1 MKNLKKISKV
11 KARTLFNN
19 GQSVY
24 IKASK
29 LWLDCAVEISPECE
43 NHFDSA
49 VNAYVYY
56 NCNSECGM
64 GVEYYEVV

>member
-29 LWLDCAVEISPECE
+29 LWLDCAVEISP
-43 NHFDSA
+43 D
-49 VNAYVYY
+49 VKTILIQQ
-56 NCNSECGM
+56 
-64 GVEYYEVV
+64 